1 MKNLK
6 AYISIICC
14 MVILLLSSCK
24 GAESSSTLKI
34 GVNGLQGIFNPFYV
48 QSDADKEV
56 VAQMFRTIQCKDRDN
71 KSVNHSG
78 GISYEFV
85 GENQIKYTV
94 SIDDNLY
101 FSDGS
106 NITIDDVI
114 FFYHFIADA
123 SYDGIY
129 SDWYLNDI
137 VGVKEYYFDDVNYR
151 SSIEEIENRILNNY
165 TISTVETDDLAF
177 YLSKTKIAGK
187 FDGNLDSKM
196 SSGKTWREYVNDL
209 GYSEA
214 LSDLGNN
221 PSEEKVIN
229 LLASVEAE
237 NNPQSYNPEEWYRNY
252 LYKKYL
258 DDNYSDSTVVNT
270 ISGIKKINDYTC
282 TVLFNSKNINAVS
295 VLNAPLVSKSYL
307 SAEYVKGSAETIKEL
322 NGYDVCSGAYFV
334 TEYED
339 DTVTMVSNKYYGN
352 ENNDFTT
359 LKFIELSDESD
370 MVQQVVSGKID
381 IIKTLADEETISKID
396 GKDVRYFTDYCNYYV
411 SLFLNTRTLD
421 SSTRKALVGLCNVN
435 SSVEEKIGSYYS
447 RPLRPL
453 SVRFDEYPSSVTEP
467 YYTDSAFKVYSMG
480 NTSVIQQVNVYYT
493 GTENDLAYSVL
504 SSYKN
509 ILSEKGIAMN
519 IVLTDKAGLDNA
531 IVSGKADMWVEEV
544 YDGNSCDKFEYFNS
558 SGKYN
563 KTGVNSNEIDTL
575 TSSLRSAVGYTNKEK
590 LCSNL
595 MDLVMEQAVE
605 CPLYQLQTIT
615 IFNTNTIDTDSIS
628 QPDNTDG
635 YTYIIPMLRK
645 K

>member
-1 MKNLK
+1 MICFMKNLK

-34 GVNGLQGIFNPFYV
+34 GVNGLQGIFNPFYA

-196 SSGKTWREYVNDL
+196 SSGKTWREYVNGL

-295 VLNAPLVSKSYL
+295 VLIAPLVSKSYL
-307 SAEYVKGSAETIKEL
+307 SA
-322 NGYDVCSGAYFV
+322 
-334 TEYED
+334 
-339 DTVTMVSNKYYGN
+339 
-352 ENNDFTT
+352 
-359 LKFIELSDESD
+359 
-370 MVQQVVSGKID
+370 
-381 IIKTLADEETISKID
+381 
-396 GKDVRYFTDYCNYYV
+396 
-411 SLFLNTRTLD
+411 
-421 SSTRKALVGLCNVN
+421 
-435 SSVEEKIGSYYS
+435 
-447 RPLRPL
+447 
-453 SVRFDEYPSSVTEP
+453 
-467 YYTDSAFKVYSMG
+467 
-480 NTSVIQQVNVYYT
+480 
-493 GTENDLAYSVL
+493 
-504 SSYKN
+504 
-509 ILSEKGIAMN
+509 
-519 IVLTDKAGLDNA
+519 
-531 IVSGKADMWVEEV
+531 
-544 YDGNSCDKFEYFNS
+544 
-558 SGKYN
+558 
-563 KTGVNSNEIDTL
+563 
-575 TSSLRSAVGYTNKEK
+575 
-590 LCSNL
+590 
-595 MDLVMEQAVE
+595 
-605 CPLYQLQTIT
+605 
-615 IFNTNTIDTDSIS
+615 
-628 QPDNTDG
+628 
-635 YTYIIPMLRK
+635 
-645 K
+645 